1 MYGLRMSA
9 RGFSSDELDED
20 MADSKLR
27 TTPDRNSSKRKHD
40 IQTSGNPGGYIG
52 KN

>member
-1 MYGLRMSA
+1 LSLLAESMVL
-9 RGFSSDELDED
+9 L
-20 MADSKLR
+20 KLR
-27 TTPDRNSSKRKHD
+27 STPDRNSSKRKHD